1 MVRNNSDLSLIGE
14 PPCWGSGEIPLFPS
28 SWASALSEVD
38 LIGVVDNLG
47 NAIKSSSNKTF
58 ATRDLCGN
66 DWVGK
71 FRKLNNVDNDLQLCE
86 AIISVLSKE
95 FARNANGIDVPILD
109 SNLAGVSGGAKLPFR
124 VETRDA
130 LVEANQFS
138 DQSISELL
146 SGTYLELFERFN
158 DLSIVLD
165 LAITATAWLKNE
177 GNRQPTFAL
186 PEISQTLNGTFRA
199 MRMRSIRNMGYS
211 PESNW
216 YSSNFADVL
225 GKRFGLDWQGKWSLE
240 ECGQD
245 LDVTGE
251 RVRQIE
257 NEVLVA
263 LSPRQWGETPVLNKL
278 CIALLSNTQNDFS
291 FTDDDDRVL
300 YVNRDA
306 AEKLLYMFGYGK
318 ASYQNVNTSK
328 AAQSEFGQS
337 IVEMRRMAYQ
347 FSGKIGFVI
356 EENLQSHFDEVYGNF
371 DDLKFGQV
379 KPLIVDSVDLPH
391 GYIYVES
398 RSKSFFL
405 SWTQNILS
413 LQGDLQFD
421 EFFEASN
428 RYCSYRLPGV
438 VHPPRAVIRAW
449 FEGDKR
455 FTLFE
460 NGDVGIIEPCEV
472 ELGDVQIW
480 LRDEI
485 ISSTGCVMHRAE
497 LMDRA
502 REAGVNSTSIG
513 IYCSYERYFKPVDA
527 YCVTLTGVYPIQES
541 IDLAYMRANGIKIE
555 TKIHS
560 FEIANRRVNVFI
572 TAGSNLCNQGFWSFT
587 RALKAVVGASN
598 FDLIVDGENV
608 GRSTYFGS
616 TSTAWTSAL
625 AALGVVPGD
634 KIKIVFDNETLKATL
649 ELLADSSVPV
659 DAD

>member
-14 PPCWGSGEIPLFPS
+14 PPCWGSGEIPLLPS
-28 SWASALSEVD
+28 SWTRALSEVD

-66 DWVGK
+66 GWVSK
-71 FRKLNNVDNDLQLCE
+71 FRKLKNVDNDLQLRD
-86 AIISVLSKE
+86 AIIFVLRKA
-95 FARNANGIDVPILD
+95 FAHDASGIDVPIID

-124 VETRDA
+124 VDTRDA
-130 LVEANQFS
+130 LVEANKFS
-138 DQSISELL
+138 DQGVSDLL

-165 LAITATAWLKNE
+165 LAITATAWLKDE
-177 GNRQPTFAL
+177 GNKRPTFAI
-186 PEISQTLNGTFRA
+186 PEISQTLNGAFRT
-199 MRMRSIRNMGYS
+199 MRVRSIRNMGYS

-216 YSSNFADVL
+216 YTSNFADVL
-225 GKRFGLDWQGKWSLE
+225 GKRFGLDWQGKWTLE

-245 LDVTGE
+245 LDVTRE

-257 NEVLVA
+257 NEFLVA
-263 LSPRQWGETPVLNKL
+263 LSPRHWGEIPVLDKL
-278 CIALLSNTQNDFS
+278 CNELLGHTQNEFS
-291 FTDDDDRVL
+291 FTDEDDRVL
-300 YVNRDA
+300 FVNRDA
-306 AEKLLYMFGYGK
+306 AENLLYMFGYGK
-318 ASYQNVNTSK
+318 TRYQNINTSK

-337 IVEMRRMAYQ
+337 IVEMRRTAYQ

-356 EENLQSHFDEVYGNF
+356 EENLQSHFDEVYGHF
-371 DDLKFGQV
+371 DDLKFGRV
-379 KPLIVDSVDLPH
+379 KHLIADSVDLPH

-398 RSKSFFL
+398 KSKSFFL

-455 FTLFE
+455 FTLSE
-460 NGDVGIIEPCEV
+460 NSDVGIVEPCEV
-472 ELGDVQIW
+472 ELGDVQRW

-513 IYCSYERYFKPVDA
+513 IYCSYERYFKPVDT

-541 IDLAYMRANGIKIE
+541 IDLAYMRANGLKID
-555 TKIHS
+555 TKLDS
-560 FEIANRRVNVFI
+560 YEIINRRVNVFI
-572 TAGSNLCNQGFWSFT
+572 TAGSNLCNQGFWTLTKS
-587 RALKAVVGASN
+587 LKAAVGASN
-598 FDLIVDGENV
+598 FDLIVDGESV

-634 KIKIVFDNETLKATL
+634 KIKIVFDTESLKATL